1 MNFAT
6 QGIALTVGL
15 QSAMAVRAAGIP
27 AVMCVGEDIDTSK
40 GEDGEASKLV
50 RTLEALGVR
59 VIVQKHNG

>member
-6 QGIALTVGL
+6 QGIALTEGL

-27 AVMCVGEDIDTSK
+27 AVMCV